1 MHKMCKDCAAK
12 EFQIRSV
19 CPWCK
24 MEMPADFISHC
35 KLHAEANDFL
45 EEVEESESDSSDSDY
60 VPTPDLPFDCRKCGG
75 RKASRAA
82 KCKEPCVGG
91 FASVV

>member
-1 MHKMCKDCAAK
+1 M
-12 EFQIRSV
+12 RSV

-24 MEMPADFISHC
+24 TEMPAEFIAHC

-45 EEVEESESDSSDSDY
+45 EEVEESESDDSDSDY
-60 VPTPDLPFDCRKCGG
+60 VPTPDYVPTAFLLQFDCKKCGG

-91 FASVV
+91 FA